1 MIAAV
6 ASKGR
11 HAMAHA
17 IDELDLAAL
26 GRALWRRKGRFA
38 ALTLLAGGLA
48 FAAVNLVTPRYKS
61 EARLLIETRDNIF
74 LRPDAEK
81 ALDRGSGIDQEAVTS
96 QVQLILSRDLAR
108 EVIKTLKLGER
119 PEFDPVLR
127 GSSTIGVLL
136 GVVGIVRDPM
146 SQTPEERVFRSFA
159 ERLTAYQVE
168 KSRVIAIEFESES
181 PELAAR
187 VANAV
192 AETYLMFQQTAKQDQ
207 SRVAGLWL
215 AEKIEPLR
223 GAVADAEAKVEQYRA
238 RNNLLV
244 GTNNTTLSNQ
254 QLGELNA
261 QLSAGLGQKADGDA
275 KARIIRDALRTGAS
289 VEFADIINSE
299 LMRRLAE
306 QRVTLR
312 AQLAEQSSTLL
323 DQHPRIKE
331 LKAQIADLDRQ
342 IRLEADRLARALEND
357 ARVASAKVDSL
368 GASLDRFKRQ
378 AGNVNEQDVQLRAL
392 EREAKAQ
399 RELLES
405 YLAKYREAT
414 TRDSV
419 GAGSPDA
426 RIISTAIVS
435 NTPSWP
441 KKLPTVLIAALGTLA
456 LTVAFTLSG
465 QLLSG
470 QFSAAAP
477 MPQSNGADDL
487 ETLHPIQG
495 LAGYPVD
502 GAGNAEAQ
510 QQDHGRLQDQQEQ
523 AHASAS
529 EPHPPLS
536 GVQGASAL
544 ETAAED
550 MIGAVSGQLMG
561 RVAVIGARP
570 GVDTTPI
577 AVLLA
582 RTFAGKGKVMLL
594 DLAPGGPGLSA
605 LGADTSMPGI
615 NELVAGSAS
624 FGEIIA
630 RDRHSGT
637 HFIAAGQHSAD
648 VASMV
653 QSPRLVITVEAL
665 ARSYDHVVINVG
677 TLPDLPL
684 EAIAA
689 LAPQAVLVADA
700 PDDPISAAAQEH
712 LLAAGF
718 SAVNML
724 QGWSAPGA
732 DGSAARAA
740 A

>member
-1 MIAAV
+1 M
-6 ASKGR
+6 G
-11 HAMAHA
+11 HA
-17 IDELDLAAL
+17 IDELDVAAL
-26 GRALWRRKGRFA
+26 GRALWRRKGRIA

-48 FAAVNLVTPRYKS
+48 FAAVNMVTPRYKS
-61 EARLLIETRDNIF
+61 EARVLIETRDNIF

-81 ALDRGSGIDQEAVTS
+81 AVDRGSAIDQEAVTS

-127 GSSTIGVLL
+127 GSSTIGVFL
-136 GVVGIVRDPM
+136 GVVGLVRDPM

-187 VANAV
+187 VANSV

-261 QLSAGLGQKADGDA
+261 QLSAGLAQKADGEA

-299 LMRRLAE
+299 LMRRLSE

-342 IRLEADRLARALEND
+342 IRAEADRLARALEND

-368 GASLDRFKRQ
+368 GASLDRLKRQ

-441 KKLPTVLIAALGTLA
+441 KKLPTVLIAVLGTFA

-470 QFSAAAP
+470 QFSVAAP
-477 MPQSNGADDL
+477 MPQSHVGDDL
-487 ETLHPIQG
+487 EALRPVQFV
-495 LAGYPVD
+495 AESPVD
-502 GAGNAEAQ
+502 VGQAEAQ
-510 QQDHGRLQDQQEQ
+510 QEQPPTDEQQKPG
-523 AHASAS
+523 ST
-529 EPHPPLS
+529 
-536 GVQGASAL
+536 GAIAVDA
-544 ETAAED
+544 AAEE
-550 MIGAVSGQLMG
+550 MIGAVSSRLMG

-570 GVDTTPI
+570 GVDMAPI

-582 RTFAGKGKVMLL
+582 RTLAGKGKVILL

-605 LGADTSMPGI
+605 LGADPSVPGI

-637 HFIAAGQHSAD
+637 HFIAAGQSSND

-665 ARSYDHVVINVG
+665 ARSYDYVVINAG
-677 TLPDLPL
+677 TLPDIPL

-689 LAPQAVLVADA
+689 LAPQAVLVADT
-700 PDDPISAAAQEH
+700 PNDPISAAAQEH

-724 QGWSAPGA
+724 QGWSATGA

>member
-6 ASKGR
+6 ASRGR
-11 HAMAHA
+11 HAMVNA

-26 GRALWRRKGRFA
+26 GHALWRRKGLVG
-38 ALTLLAGGLA
+38 ALTLLAAGLA

-61 EARLLIETRDNIF
+61 EARVLIETRDNIF

-81 ALDRGSGIDQEAVTS
+81 ALDRGGAIDQEAVTS

-108 EVIKTLKLGER
+108 EVIKSLKLGER

-127 GSSTIGVLL
+127 SSSTIGVIL
-136 GVVGIVRDPM
+136 GLVGLVRDPM

-159 ERLTAYQVE
+159 ERLTAFQIE

-187 VANAV
+187 VANTV

-261 QLSAGLGQKADGDA
+261 QLTAAMAQKADAEA

-299 LMRRLAE
+299 LIRRLSE

-331 LKAQIADLDRQ
+331 LKAQLADLDRQ
-342 IRLEADRLARALEND
+342 IRIEADRLARSLEND
-357 ARVASAKVDSL
+357 ARVISAKVDSL
-368 GASLDRFKRQ
+368 GASLDQLKRQ

-414 TRDSV
+414 ARDSI

-441 KKLPTVLIAALGTLA
+441 KKLPTVLIAALGTFA
-456 LTVAFTLSG
+456 LTVAFMLSG
-465 QLLSG
+465 QLLFG
-470 QFSAAAP
+470 QFSTA
-477 MPQSNGADDL
+477 MPASQFDVAEELGAL
-487 ETLHPIQG
+487 QPTRPLAEG
-495 LAGYPVD
+495 LV
-502 GAGNAEAQ
+502 EAQ
-510 QQDHGRLQDQQEQ
+510 EQDHGPLQDQQAQEQ
-523 AHASAS
+523 VLAS
-529 EPHPPLS
+529 EAHLPHS
-536 GVQGASAL
+536 TAQGARAV
-544 ETAAED
+544 ETAAD
-550 MIGAVSGQLMG
+550 QMIGSVTSRLMG
-561 RVAVIGARP
+561 RIAVIGARP

-577 AVLLA
+577 AVLLS
-582 RTFAGKGKVMLL
+582 RTLAGKGKVILL
-594 DLAPGGPGLSA
+594 DLAPGGVGLSA
-605 LGADTSMPGI
+605 LGADPSVPGI
-615 NELVAGSAS
+615 SNLVAGSAS

-637 HFIAAGQHSAD
+637 HFIAAGQASAD
-648 VASMV
+648 VASIA
-653 QSPRLVITVEAL
+653 QSPQLVITVEAL
-665 ARSYDHVVINVG
+665 ARSYDHVVINAG
-677 TLPDLPL
+677 TLPDMPL

-689 LAPQAVLVADA
+689 LASQAVLVADA

-712 LLAAGF
+712 LLAGGF
-718 SAVNML
+718 STVSVL
-724 QGWSAPGA
+724 QGWSLAAAA
-732 DGSAARAA
+732 DGSARAA

>member
-1 MIAAV
+1 MV
-6 ASKGR
+6 
-11 HAMAHA
+11 HA

-26 GRALWRRKGRFA
+26 GGALWRRKGLIA
-38 ALTLLAGGLA
+38 ALTLLAAGLA

-61 EARLLIETRDNIF
+61 EARVLIETRDNIF

-81 ALDRGSGIDQEAVTS
+81 ALDRGGAIDQEAVTS

-127 GSSTIGVLL
+127 GSSTIGVLMGL
-136 GVVGIVRDPM
+136 VGLVRDPM

-187 VANAV
+187 AANAV
-192 AETYLMFQQTAKQDQ
+192 VETYLMVQQTAKQDQ

-223 GAVADAEAKVEQYRA
+223 GAVANAEAKVEQYRA

-254 QLGELNA
+254 QLGEFNG
-261 QLSAGLGQKADGDA
+261 QLSAARAQKADAEA
-275 KARIIRDALRTGAS
+275 KGRIIRDALRTGAP

-299 LMRRLAE
+299 LMRRLSE

-342 IRLEADRLARALEND
+342 IRQEADRLARALEND
-357 ARVASAKVDSL
+357 ARIASAKLDSL
-368 GASLDRFKRQ
+368 GASLDQLKHQ
-378 AGNVNEQDVQLRAL
+378 AANVNEQDVQLRAL

-399 RELLES
+399 RDLLES

-414 TRDSV
+414 TRDSI

-441 KKLPTVLIAALGTLA
+441 KKLPTVLIAALGTFA
-456 LTVAFTLSG
+456 LVVAFTLSG
-465 QLLSG
+465 QLLAG
-470 QFSAAAP
+470 QLSTAAP
-477 MPQSNGADDL
+477 MRQSDVADDR
-487 ETLHPIQG
+487 EAPGPIQSM
-495 LAGYPVD
+495 AEYPAEYPVD
-502 GAGNAEAQ
+502 
-510 QQDHGRLQDQQEQ
+510 L
-523 AHASAS
+523 
-529 EPHPPLS
+529 
-536 GVQGASAL
+536 
-544 ETAAED
+544 
-550 MIGAVSGQLMG
+550 GAVTSRLMG

-577 AVLLA
+577 AVLLS
-582 RTFAGKGKVMLL
+582 RTLAGKGKVVLL
-594 DLAPGGPGLSA
+594 DLARGGPGLSA
-605 LGADTSMPGI
+605 LGANPSVPGI
-615 NELVAGSAS
+615 SELVAGSAS

-637 HFIAAGQHSAD
+637 HFIAAGQPSAD

-665 ARSYDHVVINVG
+665 ARSYDHVVINAG

>member
-1 MIAAV
+1 MV
-6 ASKGR
+6 
-11 HAMAHA
+11 HA

-26 GRALWRRKGRFA
+26 GRALWRRKLWIA
-38 ALTLLAGGLA
+38 TLTLLAGGLA
-48 FAAVNLVTPRYKS
+48 FALVNMVTPRYKS
-61 EARLLIETRDNIF
+61 EARVLIETRDNIF

-81 ALDRGSGIDQEAVTS
+81 ALDRGSAIDQEAVTS

-136 GVVGIVRDPM
+136 GVVGLVRDPM

-192 AETYLMFQQTAKQDQ
+192 TETYLMFQQTAKQDQ

-223 GAVADAEAKVEQYRA
+223 GAVAEAEAKVEQYRA

-254 QLGELNA
+254 QLGEINA
-261 QLSAGLGQKADGDA
+261 QLSAGLAQKADGEA

-299 LMRRLAE
+299 LMRRLSE

-342 IRLEADRLARALEND
+342 IRTEADRLARALEND

-368 GASLDRFKRQ
+368 GASLDRLKRQ
-378 AGNVNEQDVQLRAL
+378 AGNANEQDVQLRAL

-441 KKLPTVLIAALGTLA
+441 KKLPTVLIAALGTFA

-477 MPQSNGADDL
+477 MPQSHVGDDREAL
-487 ETLHPIQG
+487 R
-495 LAGYPVD
+495 PVQFVAENPLD
-502 GAGNAEAQ
+502 VGRAEAQ
-510 QQDHGRLQDQQEQ
+510 QEQ
-523 AHASAS
+523 APTDEQQKPGAT
-529 EPHPPLS
+529 
-536 GVQGASAL
+536 GASAVDA
-544 ETAAED
+544 AAEE
-550 MIGAVSGQLMG
+550 MIGAVSSRLMG

-570 GVDTTPI
+570 GVDMTPI

-582 RTFAGKGKVMLL
+582 RTLAAKGKVILL

-605 LGADTSMPGI
+605 LGADPSVPGI
-615 NELVAGSAS
+615 NDLVAGSAS

-637 HFIAAGQHSAD
+637 HFIAAGQPLAD

-665 ARSYDHVVINVG
+665 ARSYDHVVINAG
-677 TLPDLPL
+677 TLPDMPL

-689 LAPQAVLVADA
+689 LASQAVLVADT